1 MSVAVGES
9 GFGKKQNKIVG
20 ADDGSRAARA
30 RHYVDV
36 LVIVDLSCFSLL
48 PRLSISP

>member
-20 ADDGSRAARA
+20 ADDGSRARA
-30 RHYVDV
+30 PLR
-36 LVIVDLSCFSLL
+36 
-48 PRLSISP
+48 